1 MKPVGAVTA
10 SLSMYPFA
18 HLRDGYDELWTAVRA
33 QITDAPAALDREL
46 DLRESWH
53 RPDLLLGQ
61 TCGWPL
67 ITELRDV
74 VEVIGAF
81 DVSVSFATAGRYR
94 SVLVASKPWSIAAWR
109 ADPTAIVAVNGLDS
123 LSGWISLCH
132 VWGGRPTS
140 LLMTG
145 THVESMRAV
154 AEGRAQVASID
165 ALSFEFL
172 SEIEPMTAGR
182 LHVVGHG
189 PVVPTLPLVM
199 AVDLAHRRDEVR
211 AALVAAVADPAT
223 ARAREVLRI
232 RGFVPLALEDYEPL
246 AALAPLPSH

>member
-1 MKPVGAVTA
+1 MAVGAVTA

-18 HLRDGYDELWTAVRA
+18 HLRDRYDELWSAVRA
-33 QITDAPAALDREL
+33 HLRDAPATLDHDL

-53 RPDLLLGQ
+53 RRDLLLGQ

-74 VEVIGAF
+74 VTVIGAF
-81 DVSVSFATAGRYR
+81 DVSVPFAADGRYR
-94 SVLVASKPWSIAAWR
+94 SVVVASKPWGVDAWR
-109 ADPTAIVAVNGLDS
+109 ADPATSVAVNGLDS

-132 VWGGRPTS
+132 VWGGRPVS
-140 LLMTG
+140 PLVTG
-145 THVESMRAV
+145 AHVESMRAV
-154 AEGRAQVASID
+154 AEGRAQLASID

-182 LHVVGHG
+182 LHVIGHG
-189 PVVPTLPLVM
+189 PLVPTLPLVM
-199 AVDLAHRRDEVR
+199 AAELAHRRDEVR

-223 ARAREVLRI
+223 ARARAALRI
-232 RGFVPLALEDYEPL
+232 RGFVPLGLEDYLPL
-246 AALAPLPSH
+246 AALAPPPSH